1 MKISIK
7 KIFFVF
13 GILSSLV
20 FISSCTKEKTETSV
34 KQELL
39 IDLEKLQNSV
49 IEFQKIAKA
58 ESSSN
63 VIQKCFKENRLLY
76 KKVEWAIEYF
86 SPETARFMNGP
97 ALDELEV
104 EENKFLPPNGF
115 QVMEEL
121 IFPVYNTVNKTELQR
136 EIAVM
141 SANIMQVKQHLNAI
155 TISDN
160 HIIDAARFQVYRII
174 ALGITGFDSP
184 IAFQSVNEII
194 PSLSSVEKIT
204 LKTCKDNS
212 KKSVAL
218 KQNLKKTITESNAY
232 CKDNNN
238 FDTFDRA
245 LFIRTYLNPISKIL
259 LQLQKQNNIPNVNK
273 TNAINPNS
281 ITLFEKNTFDVNAF
295 IPSDEY
301 FYSKEK
307 VSLGSKLFY
316 DVNISKDQRRS
327 CASCHNPEKAF
338 TDGQKTNISL
348 EGGVLNRNTPTLT
361 YAGFQNALF
370 WDLRQPDLEKQSME
384 VIANKE
390 EMHGSFK
397 NIIPIVTE
405 NSTYKT
411 LFAKAFPKE
420 KKVEEWQLQNAIASY
435 IRSLNDFDSKFD
447 QYIRGDS
454 EDFSEQEKL
463 GFNLFAGKAKC
474 ATCHFIPLFNGTVPP
489 NYNKTEQEVIGTPA
503 TKKGI
508 AISPDL
514 GKYNQYKMPQLKN
527 AFKTPSLRNTAKTA
541 PYMHN
546 GVYTTLEEVV
556 DFYNKGGGKGLGY
569 SVENQ
574 TLPFEKLN
582 LSKKEELALVAFM
595 KTLTDVKYQ

>member
-1 MKISIK
+1 MKISIRK
-7 KIFFVF
+7 SFLVL
-13 GILSSLV
+13 GILCCL
-20 FISSCTKEKTETSV
+20 FIVSSCKKEKTETSV
-34 KQELL
+34 KRELL
-39 IDLEKLQNSV
+39 IDLEKLQNKV
-49 IEFQKIAKA
+49 IEFKKITET
-58 ESSSN
+58 ESSSDA
-63 VIQKCFKENRLLY
+63 IQKCFKENRLLY

-86 SPETARFMNGP
+86 SPETARFINGP

-121 IFPVYNTVNKTELQR
+121 IFPVYSTSSKTELLR
-136 EIAVM
+136 EIAVLN
-141 SANIMQVKQHLNAI
+141 ANIMQVKQHLGAI
-155 TISDN
+155 TIGEN
-160 HIIDAARFQVYRII
+160 HIIDALRLQVYRII
-174 ALGITGFDSP
+174 TLGITGFDSP
-184 IAFQSVNEII
+184 IAFQSIPEII
-194 PSLSSVEKIT
+194 PSLTAVEEIT
-204 LKTCKDNS
+204 LKTCQDNS
-212 KKSVAL
+212 KKSIAL
-218 KQNLKKTITESNAY
+218 KQKLKKITQDSYAY
-232 CKDNNN
+232 CKDNSN
-238 FDTFDRA
+238 FNTFDRA
-245 LFIRTYLNPISKIL
+245 LFIRNYLNPISKIL
-259 LQLQKQNNIPNVNK
+259 FQLQKQNNIPNVNK

-281 ITLFEKNTFDVNAF
+281 ISLFEKNTFDVNAF

-301 FYSKEK
+301 FFSKEK
-307 VSLGSKLFY
+307 VGLGAKLFY
-316 DVNISKDQRRS
+316 DEQLSKDQRRS
-327 CASCHNPEKAF
+327 CATCHNPEKAF
-338 TDGQKTNISL
+338 TDGQKTNLSL
-348 EGGVLNRNTPTLT
+348 QGGTLARNTPTLT

-397 NIIPIVTE
+397 NIIPVVTE
-405 NSTYKT
+405 DRTYKS
-411 LFAKAFPKE
+411 LFAKAFPKA

-435 IRSLNDFDSKFD
+435 IRSLNNFDSKFD
-447 QYIRGDS
+447 QYIKGES
-454 EDFSEQEKL
+454 KDFSEQEKL

-503 TKKGI
+503 TKKAL

-527 AFKTPSLRNTAKTA
+527 AFKTPSLRNIAKTA

-556 DFYNKGGGKGLGY
+556 DFYNKGGGNGLGY

-574 TLPFEKLN
+574 TLASEQLN
-582 LSKKEELALVAFM
+582 LTKKEETALVAFM
-595 KTLTDVKYQ
+595 KTLTDKKYQ

>member
-1 MKISIK
+1 MKINFK
-7 KIFFVF
+7 KLFLAL
-13 GILSSLV
+13 GILCCLF
-20 FISSCTKEKTETSV
+20 FISSCSKEKTETSV
-34 KQELL
+34 QQELL
-39 IDLEKLQNSV
+39 IDLEKLQNKT
-49 IEFQKIAKA
+49 IEFQKIIQT
-58 ESSSN
+58 ENSTN
-63 VIQKCFKENRLLY
+63 TVQKCFKENRLLY

-86 SPETARFMNGP
+86 SPETARFINGP

-121 IFPVYNTVNKTELQR
+121 IFPVYSTNNKTELLR
-136 EIAVM
+136 EIAVLN
-141 SANIMQVKQHLNAI
+141 ANIMQVKQHLSAI
-155 TISDN
+155 TIGKN
-160 HIIDAARFQVYRII
+160 HIIDALRLQVYRII
-174 ALGITGFDSP
+174 TLGITGFDSP
-184 IAFQSVNEII
+184 VAFQSIPEIA
-194 PSLSSVEKIT
+194 PSLSAVAEIT

-212 KKSVAL
+212 KESISL
-218 KQNLKKTITESNAY
+218 KQKLRQITRDSYAY
-232 CKDNNN
+232 CKDNSN

-245 LFIRTYLNPISKIL
+245 LFIRNYLNPISKIL
-259 LQLQKQNNIPNVNK
+259 FQLQQQNNIPNVNK
-273 TNAINPNS
+273 TNVINPNS
-281 ITLFEKNTFDVNAF
+281 MSLFEKNTFDVNAF
-295 IPSDEY
+295 VPSEEY

-307 VSLGSKLFY
+307 VRLGSQLFY

-327 CASCHNPEKAF
+327 CATCHNPEKAF

-348 EGGVLNRNTPTLT
+348 DGGALARNTPTLT

-384 VIANKE
+384 VVANKE

-397 NIIPIVTE
+397 NIIPIVTK

-411 LFAKAFPKE
+411 LFTKAFPKE

-435 IRSLNDFDSKFD
+435 IRSLNDFNSKFD

-454 EDFSEQEKL
+454 EDFSAQEKL

-489 NYNKTEQEVIGTPA
+489 NFNKTEQEVIGTPNS
-503 TKKGI
+503 KKAI

-527 AFKTPSLRNTAKTA
+527 AFKTPSLRNIAKTA

-556 DFYNKGGGKGLGY
+556 AFYVKGGGKGSGY
-569 SVENQ
+569 PVENQ
-574 TLPFEKLN
+574 TLPFDKLN

-595 KTLTDVKYQ
+595 KTLTDAKYL

>member
-7 KIFFVF
+7 KSFLAL
-13 GILSSLV
+13 GILYCL
-20 FISSCTKEKTETSV
+20 FFASSCSKEKTETSV

-39 IDLEKLQNSV
+39 IDLEKLQNKV
-49 IEFQKIAKA
+49 IEFQKIAKT
-58 ESSSN
+58 ETSSN
-63 VIQKCFKENRLLY
+63 AIQKCFKENRILY

-86 SPETARFMNGP
+86 SPETARFINGP

-121 IFPVYNTVNKTELQR
+121 LFPVYSTNNKTELLR
-136 EIAVM
+136 EIAVLN
-141 SANIMQVKQHLNAI
+141 ANIMQVKQHLTAI
-155 TISDN
+155 TIGEN
-160 HIIDAARFQVYRII
+160 HIIDALRLEVYRII
-174 ALGITGFDSP
+174 TLGITGFDSP
-184 IAFQSVNEII
+184 IAFQSIHEIT
-194 PSLSSVEKIT
+194 PSLSAVEAIT

-212 KKSVAL
+212 KKSIAL
-218 KQNLKKTITESNAY
+218 KQKLRKITQDSYAY

-238 FDTFDRA
+238 FNTFDRV
-245 LFIRTYLNPISKIL
+245 LFIRNYLNPISKIL
-259 LQLQKQNNIPNVNK
+259 FQLQKQNNIPNVNK

-281 ITLFEKNTFDVNAF
+281 IGLFEKNTFDVNAF

-307 VSLGSKLFY
+307 VDLGAQLFY

-327 CASCHNPEKAF
+327 CATCHNPEKAF
-338 TDGQKTNISL
+338 TDGQKANVSL
-348 EGGVLNRNTPTLT
+348 EGGALARNTPTLT

-397 NIIPIVTE
+397 NIIPIVTKN
-405 NSTYKT
+405 NSYKS
-411 LFAKAFPKE
+411 LFAKAFPKA

-489 NYNKTEQEVIGTPA
+489 NYNKTEQEVIGTPNN
-503 TKKGI
+503 KKGL

-527 AFKTPSLRNTAKTA
+527 AFKTPSLRNIAKTA

-546 GVYTTLEEVV
+546 GVYTTVEEVV
-556 DFYNKGGGKGLGY
+556 DFYNKGGGIGLGY

-574 TLPFEKLN
+574 TLPGEKLN
-582 LSKKEELALVAFM
+582 LTKKEELALVAFM
-595 KTLTDVKYQ
+595 KTLTDEKHQ

>member
-7 KIFFVF
+7 KLFWAL
-13 GILSSLV
+13 GIICSL
-20 FISSCTKEKTETSV
+20 FIATSCNKEKAETSV

-39 IDLEKLQNSV
+39 IDLEKLQNKV
-49 IEFQKIAKA
+49 IEFKKIT
-58 ESSSN
+58 ESGSSSN
-63 VIQKCFKENRLLY
+63 AIQKCFKENRLLY

-86 SPETARFMNGP
+86 SPETARFINGP

-115 QVMEEL
+115 QVIEEL
-121 IFPVYNTVNKTELQR
+121 IFPAYSKNNKTELLR
-136 EIAVM
+136 EIAVLN
-141 SANIMQVKQHLNAI
+141 ANIMQVKQHLGVI
-155 TISDN
+155 TIGEN
-160 HIIDAARFQVYRII
+160 HIIDALRLQVYRII
-174 ALGITGFDSP
+174 TLGITGFDSP
-184 IAFQSVNEII
+184 IAFQSIPEII
-194 PSLSSVEKIT
+194 PSLSAVEEIT
-204 LKTCKDNS
+204 LKTCQDKSENS
-212 KKSVAL
+212 IAL
-218 KQNLKKTITESNAY
+218 KQKLRKLTLDSQVY
-232 CKDNNN
+232 CKENTN
-238 FDTFDRA
+238 FNTFDRA
-245 LFIRTYLNPISKIL
+245 LFIRNFLNPISKIIF
-259 LQLQKQNNIPNVNK
+259 QLQKQNKIPNVNR

-281 ITLFEKNTFDVNAF
+281 MSLFEKNTFDVNAF

-307 VSLGSKLFY
+307 VALGAQLFY
-316 DVNISKDQRRS
+316 DVNLSKDQRRS
-327 CASCHNPEKAF
+327 CATCHNPEKAF
-338 TDGQKTNISL
+338 TDGQKTNLSL
-348 EGGVLNRNTPTLT
+348 EGGVLTRNTPTLT

-397 NIIPIVTE
+397 NIIPVLTE
-405 NSTYKT
+405 NSSYKS
-411 LFAKAFPKE
+411 LFTKAFPKA

-447 QYIRGDS
+447 QYIKGAS
-454 EDFSEQEKL
+454 EDFSQQEKL

-489 NYNKTEQEVIGTPA
+489 NYNKTEQEVIGTPS
-503 TKKGI
+503 TKNGLT
-508 AISPDL
+508 ISPDL

-527 AFKTPSLRNTAKTA
+527 AFKTPSLRNIAKTA

-556 DFYNKGGGKGLGY
+556 DFYNKGGGNALGY

-574 TLPFEKLN
+574 TLPSEKLN
-582 LSKKEELALVAFM
+582 LTKKEEVALVAFM
-595 KTLTDVKYQ
+595 KTLTDKKYQ